1 MRRLLGRRLSAA
13 ITLAGLGWLGC
24 IALVYAWSHRVA
36 SGTADA
42 IVVLGAAQ
50 YAGRPSPVLRA
61 RLDHAYTLWEARRA
75 PWVLLTG
82 GRGTGDVE
90 SEAEAGRRYLM
101 RRGIPAGVIL
111 METEGRTTLASLRA
125 ADAQLRARA
134 IPATGRARVL
144 LVSDPFHMLRLEL
157 LSRLHGLVP
166 LPSPTPT
173 SPISANRTVALE
185 YMLRESVAV
194 PADLVLMALPAGF
207 LDR

>member
-61 RLDHAYTLWEARRA
+61 RLDHAYMLWETRRA

-101 RRGIPAGVIL
+101 RRGIPARAIL